1 MAVISQIK
9 ATSDNVNYNI
19 RDDYSTWGDRNY
31 AQNSGPGV
39 VVSHLASGNE
49 YIAINIGTAANNIPS
64 GSIVTVSF
72 DLEMKVTTANPTLL
86 VYNTNNKGPMQFTN
100 TSKTF
105 TAAANTTL
113 KQKCEYTNTYIA
125 RGSAATL
132 TDNYLEFY
140 STYNTGN
147 VFSISNLKLELSNTK
162 STDWSPAPEDIAR
175 YIGDN
180 TIELFG

>member
-9 ATSDNVNYNI
+9 ATSDNVDYNI
-19 RDDYSTWGDRNY
+19 RDDYSIWGGRNY
-31 AQNSGPGV
+31 VQKGGPGV
-39 VVSHLASGNE
+39 VASHLTSGNE

-64 GSIVTVSF
+64 GSTVTVSF

-100 TSKTF
+100 TSKTY

-113 KQKCEYTNTYIA
+113 KQKCTYTNTIGA
-125 RGSAATL
+125 RSDATL

-147 VFSISNLKLELSNTK
+147 VFSISNLKMEIGNK
-162 STDWSPAPEDIAR
+162 PTDWSPAPEDIAR
-175 YIGDN
+175 FIGN
-180 TIELFG
+180 ETIELYSE

>member
-1 MAVISQIK
+1 MALISKIK
-9 ATSDNVNYNI
+9 GTNGTEYNV
-19 RDDYSTWGDRNY
+19 RDDVSVWGGRNY

-39 VVSHLASGNE
+39 IVSHLTFGNE
-49 YIAINIGTAANNIPS
+49 YIAINIGTASNNIPS
-64 GSIVTVSF
+64 GSTVTVSF

-86 VYNTNNKGPMQFTN
+86 VYNTNNKGPMQFAT

-105 TAAANTTL
+105 TAAAGTTL
-113 KQKCEYTNTYIA
+113 KQKCVYTNTFTA

-162 STDWSPAPEDIAR
+162 STDWSPAPEDIAHVN
-175 YIGDN
+175 GECL
-180 TIELFG
+180 ELLS

>member
-19 RDDYSTWGDRNY
+19 RDDYSIWGGRNY
-31 AQNSGPGV
+31 VQKGGPGV
-39 VVSHLASGNE
+39 VVSHLTSGNE

-64 GSIVTVSF
+64 GSTVTVSF

-100 TSKTF
+100 TSKTY

-113 KQKCEYTNTYIA
+113 KQKCVYINTIGA
-125 RGSAATL
+125 RSDATL

-147 VFSISNLKLELSNTK
+147 VFSISNLKMEIGNK
-162 STDWSPAPEDIAR
+162 PTDWSPAPEDIAR
-175 YIGDN
+175 FIGN
-180 TIELFG
+180 ETIELYSE